1 MFLVLFW
8 NPSLKSS
15 YWRTYHS
22 LLRST
27 LHLIRIHIV
36 EINLDKHTLKAHFLE
51 LTVLLLS
58 EVSSS
63 SCEFSSSSSFSSML
77 CPLQS
82 SEDPWLP
89 WVGWLDFNRKWA
101 CPHCQARERF
111 STNLKITEAAGEI
124 NQLHVS
130 KALPLFNIC
139 HTWALLEIF
148 ISSSLSPTIVAI
160 LVHDTMACSQLLGR
174 NLKLWCLSNLAWAS
188 SLDQP
193 NRTQL
198 HHWEKTKDHNS
209 ALLLNW
215 MTTKVK

>member
-1 MFLVLFW
+1 MFLVLYW

-15 YWRTYHS
+15 HWRTYHS

-111 STNLKITEAAGEI
+111 SMYQPQNYWSRWW
-124 NQLHVS
+124 NQPTS
-130 KALPLFNIC
+130 C
-139 HTWALLEIF
+139 QQ
-148 ISSSLSPTIVAI
+148 SSSSFQHLPYLSPAGDFHIIITV
-160 LVHDTMACSQLLGR
+160 
-174 NLKLWCLSNLAWAS
+174 SNNCCHFGSW
-188 SLDQP
+188 
-193 NRTQL
+193 
-198 HHWEKTKDHNS
+198 
-209 ALLLNW
+209 
-215 MTTKVK
+215 